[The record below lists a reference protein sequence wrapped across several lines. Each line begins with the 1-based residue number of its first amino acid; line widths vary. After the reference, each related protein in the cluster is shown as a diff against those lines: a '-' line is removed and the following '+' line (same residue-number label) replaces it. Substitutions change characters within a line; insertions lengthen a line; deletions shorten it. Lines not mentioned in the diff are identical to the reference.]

1 MPQVTLKVAVDSL
14 GWNALEV
21 RGMSESDVMDEMEQS
36 AYERL
41 LELREEYG
49 VEEEE
54 EEDDD

>member
-14 GWNALEV
+14 GWKALEV
-21 RGMSESDVMDEMEQS
+21 RGMTESEVMEEMEQV

-49 VEEEE
+49 VEDEE